1 MKTIKKSRLSM
12 LGPILAAL
20 LFTFYS
26 CTNNTRTDSVER
38 AENMNDTTA
47 QVNEQDAHFAVNA
60 ADINMGTLQLADL
73 ASDRVSD
80 DRVKSIADMVQTEH
94 ENAQVELEQIGSNKM
109 ITLPMSLSDDRRDD
123 LNDIRDSEQA
133 DNFDRRYLDLL
144 IEHHEE
150 ARKLYENASNDVR
163 DVELQAFATKY
174 LPLIKK
180 HEQQLKNIWD
190 SLGYQRD
197 MPNVIPVTNE

>member
-1 MKTIKKSRLSM
+1 M
-12 LGPILAAL
+12 AAL

-109 ITLPMSLSDDRRDD
+109 ITLPMSLSNDRRDD

>member
-1 MKTIKKSRLSM
+1 MKTIKKSRLSR
-12 LGPILAAL
+12 LGPILAVL

-47 QVNEQDAHFAVNA
+47 QVNEQDVHFAVNA

-109 ITLPMSLSDDRRDD
+109 ITLPMSLSNDRRDD
-123 LNDIRDSEQA
+123 LNDIRDSEQ
-133 DNFDRRYLDLL
+133 DNNFDRRYLDLL

-197 MPNVIPVTNE
+197 MPNVIPVTNK

>member
-1 MKTIKKSRLSM
+1 M
-12 LGPILAAL
+12 AVL

-47 QVNEQDAHFAVNA
+47 QVNEQDVHFAVNA

-109 ITLPMSLSDDRRDD
+109 ITLPMSLSNDRRDD
-123 LNDIRDSEQA
+123 LNDIRDSEQ
-133 DNFDRRYLDLL
+133 DNNFDRRYLDLL

-197 MPNVIPVTNE
+197 MPNVIPVTNK